1 MSQYFHIH
9 PVNPQVRLIAQAVKI
24 IRGGGVVV
32 YPTDSCYAFGCA
44 VGEKEPAERIRRLR
58 QLDPKHD
65 FTLVCRDLAQAA
77 TYARIDNAAFR
88 LIRSLTPGPYTFIL
102 PATSEVPKRLL
113 NPKRRA
119 IGLRIPDNAVAMA
132 LLEALGEPLMST
144 TLQLP
149 GGDMALSDPQDI
161 FDRIGHEVELVI
173 DGGNC
178 GLEPTTV
185 VEFVGDVP
193 CVVRVGKGDI
203 GPIESS

>member
-24 IRGGGVVV
+24 IRSGGVVV

-44 VGEKEPAERIRRLR
+44 VGEKEPSERIRRLR
-58 QLDPKHD
+58 QLDAKHD

-119 IGLRIPDNAVAMA
+119 IGLRIPDNAVATA

-193 CVVRVGKGDI
+193 RVVRVGKGDI